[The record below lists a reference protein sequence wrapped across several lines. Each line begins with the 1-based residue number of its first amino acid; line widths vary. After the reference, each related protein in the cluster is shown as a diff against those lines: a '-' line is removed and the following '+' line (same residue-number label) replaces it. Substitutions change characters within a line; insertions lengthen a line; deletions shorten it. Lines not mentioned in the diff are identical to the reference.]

1 MRNSSDVMYGIS
13 FAASCSLLSF
23 SLIARLINSMEVMS
37 LSATNSSTCCLR
49 DEGIRI
55 VTCKSFS
62 GFDMHM
68 CFFLKFLFSGN
79 VSDIQRMSLWCLNV
93 NMMFIKNF
101 ICGENEVMS
110 KAEDILDKTKRGEPE
125 AKKWKVVVGI
135 VVGLVLAGGLLFGAL
150 VFVDVDGYLYSEKEV
165 LHLYEFYEDKVGEDE
180 CAVFFLGSSM
190 IGDSIY
196 TKGINENLK
205 NAGYDITSYCLVMQ
219 GDTPLRRT
227 VQIQNIID
235 SSPSLVVIGVTYG
248 DVINPSWPSERVIL
262 VHDKL
267 KIRDD
272 SLYLFS
278 EDELSDFKVESD
290 LLYKKSYIRSAL
302 LAGDVGSSIMWDYYT
317 HPYSQMRDITSDNIS
332 ELIVDI
338 DEDSLIMALHG
349 GDRYY
354 IGKVPEELTRHKEA
368 LIFNVKTL
376 QNSGIPVVII
386 NMPLHPITSSYITD
400 ESRQNMY
407 DLLNQTGAAWYDMER
422 DYDDTFFK
430 DNHHASLYGALQFT
444 PVITDL
450 IIQEMS

>member
-1 MRNSSDVMYGIS
+1 MKIDK
-13 FAASCSLLSF
+13 
-23 SLIARLINSMEVMS
+23 LIE
-37 LSATNSSTCCLR
+37 
-49 DEGIRI
+49 
-55 VTCKSFS
+55 
-62 GFDMHM
+62 
-68 CFFLKFLFSGN
+68 
-79 VSDIQRMSLWCLNV
+79 
-93 NMMFIKNF
+93 
-101 ICGENEVMS
+101 
-110 KAEDILDKTKRGEPE
+110 KTIEKDGV
-125 AKKWKVVVGI
+125 KKWKVVAGI
-135 VVGLVLAGGLLFGAL
+135 VVGLVLACSVLFGL
-150 VFVDVDGYLYSEKEV
+150 ILLVDVDGYLYHEKEV
-165 LHLYEFYEDKVGEDE
+165 LHLYEFYDDKVGENE

-196 TKGINENLK
+196 TKGINENLI
-205 NAGYDITSYCLVMQ
+205 NAGYNITCYCLVMQ

-227 VQIQNIID
+227 VQIQNIIE

-278 EDELSDFKVESD
+278 EEEVSDFKVESD
-290 LLYKKSYIRSAL
+290 FLYKKSFIRNAL
-302 LAGDVGSSIMWDYYT
+302 LAGDVDGTTRWDYYT
-317 HPYSQMRDITSDNIS
+317 HPYGQMRDISYDDIS

-338 DEDSLIMALHG
+338 NEESLISALRG

-354 IGKVPEELTRHKEA
+354 IGEVPTELTRHKEA

-376 QNSGIPVVII
+376 QKSGIPVVII

-407 DLLNQTGAAWYDMER
+407 DLLNQTGAPWYDMEC
-422 DYDDTFFK
+422 DYDETFFK

-450 IIQEMS
+450 IIQELS